1 MVQPGPCASIIPA
14 SKSQINFQ
22 EVQEAAM
29 DLALQGKVA
38 MITGGS
44 HGLGKQA
51 ADSLAREGCKVAI
64 CARGQENLDATSAEF
79 RSKGYEVLAVQAD
92 VMSQADLKDFHDQT
106 VANLGEADIL
116 VNNAGGRKGTADFQE
131 TGVATFREGLEFN
144 LMSPVELI
152 ALVLPHMR
160 EQRWGRIINIS
171 SIYGREY
178 GGSIDY
184 MTGKAALIAFSKHM
198 ALNLV
203 KENVLVNCIAPGSID
218 FPGSSWD
225 RFQQNSTPEE
235 VAEFIDRNLPAGRFG
250 WPEPIGDTVAFLAS
264 ENANLITGTCLNVD
278 GGQSRSLF

>member
-1 MVQPGPCASIIPA
+1 
-14 SKSQINFQ
+14 
-22 EVQEAAM
+22 M

-64 CARGQENLDATSAEF
+64 CARGQENLDATVAELTA
-79 RSKGYEVLAVQAD
+79 KGYEVLAVQAD
-92 VMSQADLKDFHDQT
+92 VMKQEDLKNFHDQT
-106 VANLGEADIL
+106 VKAFGEVDIL

-131 TGVATFREGLEFN
+131 TGVATFREGMEFN
-144 LMSPVELI
+144 FMSAVELI
-152 ALVLPHMR
+152 YLVLPHMR
-160 EQRWGRIINIS
+160 EQKWGRVISIS

-178 GGSIDY
+178 GGSVDY
-184 MTGKAALIAFSKHM
+184 MTGKAALIAFSKHL
-198 ALNLV
+198 ALNLM

-225 RFQQNSTPEE
+225 RFQQNSTPEQ
-235 VAEFIDRNLPAGRFG
+235 VSDFIDRNLPAGKFG

-264 ENANLITGTCLNVD
+264 ENASMITGTCLNVD
-278 GGQSRSLF
+278 GGQSRSLI

>member
-1 MVQPGPCASIIPA
+1 
-14 SKSQINFQ
+14 
-22 EVQEAAM
+22 M

-64 CARGQENLDATSAEF
+64 CARGQENLDATAKEF

-92 VMSQADLKDFHDQT
+92 VMSQSNLKDFHDQT
-106 VANLGEADIL
+106 VMTLGEADIL

-131 TGVATFREGLEFN
+131 TGMATFREGLEFN
-144 LMSPVELI
+144 LFSAVELI

-160 EQRWGRIINIS
+160 EQRWGRIISVS

-198 ALNLV
+198 AVNLM

-235 VAEFIDRNLPAGRFG
+235 VADFIDRNLPAGKFG
-250 WPEPIGDTVAFLAS
+250 WPEPIGDMVAFLAS
-264 ENANLITGTCLNVD
+264 EKANLITGTCLNID
-278 GGQSRSLF
+278 GGQSRSLL

>member
-1 MVQPGPCASIIPA
+1 
-14 SKSQINFQ
+14 
-22 EVQEAAM
+22 M

-64 CARGQENLDATSAEF
+64 CARGQENLDATVAELTA
-79 RSKGYEVLAVQAD
+79 KGYEVLAVQAD
-92 VMSQADLKDFHDQT
+92 VMKQEDLKNFHDQT
-106 VANLGEADIL
+106 VNAFGEVDIL

-131 TGVATFREGLEFN
+131 TGVATFREGMEFN
-144 LMSPVELI
+144 FMSAVELI
-152 ALVLPHMR
+152 YLVLPHMR
-160 EQRWGRIINIS
+160 EQKWGRVISIS

-178 GGSIDY
+178 GGSVDY
-184 MTGKAALIAFSKHM
+184 MTGKAALIAFSKHL
-198 ALNLV
+198 ALNLM

-225 RFQQNSTPEE
+225 RFQQNSTPEQI
-235 VAEFIDRNLPAGRFG
+235 ADFIDRNLPAGKFG

-264 ENANLITGTCLNVD
+264 ENASMITGTCLNVD
-278 GGQSRSLF
+278 GGQSRSLI